1 MPDGHVRVGL
11 FPTLSETIVCQLGTV
26 AELPRTATKSW
37 KSGKKTAFRAA
48 KAAAAASKAAAAASK
63 ESPAASSSKDS
74 ARKKRK
80 VANSPELEPPAASS
94 SSEDSAGRQP
104 SEKGTAAKAAA
115 AASKESPAAS
125 SSKEPARKKRKVAN
139 SPELEPPA
147 ASSSSEDSAG
157 RQPSEKGTAAKA
169 AAAASKESPAASSSK
184 DSARKKRKAAQ
195 KSHKLS
201 FDGYIDLLA
210 AKIEEGNKTKG
221 NKDQRR
227 GADGKFGNK
236 NLLDCSWRTWL
247 KSMFT
252 EYPGVLC
259 KCSCNHRPLTSAQAL
274 IKHIERNH
282 YINNVVSFGEEDLEF
297 TPPQF

>member
-48 KAAAAASKAAAAASK
+48 KAAAAASKESPAASK

-125 SSKEPARKKRKVAN
+125 SSKEP
-139 SPELEPPA
+139 
-147 ASSSSEDSAG
+147 
-157 RQPSEKGTAAKA
+157 
-169 AAAASKESPAASSSK
+169 
-184 DSARKKRKAAQ
+184 ARKKRKAAQ

-274 IKHIERNH
+274 IKHIERND

>member
-37 KSGKKTAFRAA
+37 KSGKKTAFR
-48 KAAAAASKAAAAASK
+48 
-63 ESPAASSSKDS
+63 
-74 ARKKRK
+74 
-80 VANSPELEPPAASS
+80 
-94 SSEDSAGRQP
+94 
-104 SEKGTAAKAAA
+104 AAKAAA

-169 AAAASKESPAASSSK
+169 AAAASKESPAASKESPAASKESPAASSSK

>member
-37 KSGKKTAFRAA
+37 KSGKKTAFR
-48 KAAAAASKAAAAASK
+48 
-63 ESPAASSSKDS
+63 
-74 ARKKRK
+74 
-80 VANSPELEPPAASS
+80 
-94 SSEDSAGRQP
+94 
-104 SEKGTAAKAAA
+104 AAKAAA

-157 RQPSEKGTAAKA
+157 RQPSEKGTNIRLMEM
-169 AAAASKESPAASSSK
+169 KESPAASSSK

>member
-48 KAAAAASKAAAAASK
+48 KAAAAASKESPAASK

-80 VANSPELEPPAASS
+80 VANSPELGPPAASS

-125 SSKEPARKKRKVAN
+125 SSKEP
-139 SPELEPPA
+139 
-147 ASSSSEDSAG
+147 
-157 RQPSEKGTAAKA
+157 
-169 AAAASKESPAASSSK
+169 
-184 DSARKKRKAAQ
+184 ARKKRKAAQ

>member
-1 MPDGHVRVGL
+1 MAGVWFRV
-11 FPTLSETIVCQLGTV
+11 
-26 AELPRTATKSW
+26 LP
-37 KSGKKTAFRAA
+37 
-48 KAAAAASKAAAAASK
+48 
-63 ESPAASSSKDS
+63 
-74 ARKKRK
+74 
-80 VANSPELEPPAASS
+80 PEPVQNKPFT
-94 SSEDSAGRQP
+94 GNP
-104 SEKGTAAKAAA
+104 GPKNM
-115 AASKESPAAS
+115 
-125 SSKEPARKKRKVAN
+125 PARNA
-139 SPELEPPA
+139 SPLEYFLLFFNLNLIREA
-147 ASSSSEDSAG
+147 
-157 RQPSEKGTAAKA
+157 AAKA

-274 IKHIERNH
+274 IKHIERND

>member
-48 KAAAAASKAAAAASK
+48 KAAAAASKESPAASK

-104 SEKGTAAKAAA
+104 SEKGT
-115 AASKESPAAS
+115 
-125 SSKEPARKKRKVAN
+125 
-139 SPELEPPA
+139 
-147 ASSSSEDSAG
+147 
-157 RQPSEKGTAAKA
+157 
-169 AAAASKESPAASSSK
+169 
-184 DSARKKRKAAQ
+184 AAQ

>member
-48 KAAAAASKAAAAASK
+48 KAAAAASK
-63 ESPAASSSKDS
+63 ESP
-74 ARKKRK
+74 
-80 VANSPELEPPAASS
+80 
-94 SSEDSAGRQP
+94 
-104 SEKGTAAKAAA
+104 
-115 AASKESPAAS
+115 
-125 SSKEPARKKRKVAN
+125 
-139 SPELEPPA
+139 
-147 ASSSSEDSAG
+147 
-157 RQPSEKGTAAKA
+157 
-169 AAAASKESPAASSSK
+169 AASKESPAASSSK

-201 FDGYIDLLA
+201 FDGYIHLLA

>member
-48 KAAAAASKAAAAASK
+48 KAAAAASKESPAASK

-125 SSKEPARKKRKVAN
+125 SSKEP
-139 SPELEPPA
+139 
-147 ASSSSEDSAG
+147 
-157 RQPSEKGTAAKA
+157 
-169 AAAASKESPAASSSK
+169 
-184 DSARKKRKAAQ
+184 ARKKRKAAQ